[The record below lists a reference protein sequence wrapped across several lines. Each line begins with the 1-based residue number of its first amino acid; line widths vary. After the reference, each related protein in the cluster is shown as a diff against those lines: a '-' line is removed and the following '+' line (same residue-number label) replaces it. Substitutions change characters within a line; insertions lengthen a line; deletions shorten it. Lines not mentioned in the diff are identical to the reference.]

1 MTMEHCLSLTG
12 SEGSVGLL
20 ADVLSDSGS
29 DPRYEDFFDPPR
41 EEVGGQGN
49 CEGVAGITLRDMQ
62 VEGSQ
67 EWLSAH
73 EKRQLK
79 VSLTWWLLLLL
90 CFLSFSSKSRSSP
103 WKPAMW
109 LSGRGR

>member
-1 MTMEHCLSLTG
+1 MECCLSLAG

-41 EEVGGQGN
+41 EDAGGHCG
-49 CEGVAGITLRDMQ
+49 GVTGITLRDKQ

-79 VSLTWWLLLLL
+79 VSPTRWLLLLLLLL

-109 LSGRGR
+109 LIGRGR